1 MSGKR
6 FFTKIKLRR
15 RNKTNAQD
23 ENRLFST
30 ILYNL
35 RVISYNTNI
44 IMRRR
49 LWAVIVDY
57 TLMGNRMKMKRRSKK
72 LSQKELAKA
81 VRVSPSFYGNIER
94 GLRVPS
100 VDTLV
105 AIANALGVGLDFLL
119 ADSLTNGTDRHTPEE
134 MAVLFRYLRERIE
147 ELDYGTVDD
156 TPRDTLDADLEKD
169 PLDTQQ

>member
-1 MSGKR
+1 
-6 FFTKIKLRR
+6 
-15 RNKTNAQD
+15 
-23 ENRLFST
+23 
-30 ILYNL
+30 
-35 RVISYNTNI
+35 
-44 IMRRR
+44 
-49 LWAVIVDY
+49 
-57 TLMGNRMKMKRRSKK
+57 MGSDRSKK